1 MDIALLGL
9 PLSGTTTLFR
19 ALGGTFTPGARGQEH
34 QAIVS
39 TPDERLAQ
47 LAKLF
52 QPKKTTHPEI
62 HLHDLPGGLSS
73 HGELPAT
80 AGQTLAQS
88 DLLIGVVRAFTR
100 ADVPHPQG
108 GIDPFRDIE
117 SLSLELA
124 YHDLALIE
132 RRLERLDT
140 SIRSAKAGERD
151 ADRREQTLLLDARA
165 CLEEGLPLRAR
176 FPTPEHAKD
185 LPGFGFLTLKPLLV
199 ALNIDEAA
207 LPNAVELEK
216 EIAAGLPAPKTAAI
230 AICAQLEAEL
240 AELTEEDDAEL
251 LRGEMGAAE
260 PASGRVLAASARLL
274 DLVTFFTVSEKEC
287 RAWQVRAGTTALEAA
302 GKIHSDME
310 RGFIRV
316 EAIQWQSLLE
326 TGSLAEA
333 RKQGILRTE
342 GKHYPVQDGE
352 VLHILFRV

>member
-1 MDIALLGL
+1 VDIALLGL
-9 PLSGTTTLFR
+9 PLSGKTTLFR
-19 ALGGTFTPGARGQEH
+19 ALGGPDAPSGARGQEH
-34 QAIVS
+34 LAVVS
-39 TPDERLAQ
+39 TPDERLTH
-47 LAKLF
+47 LAKMF
-52 QPKKTTHPEI
+52 HPKKTTHPEVR
-62 HLHDLPGGLSS
+62 LHDLPGGQSS
-73 HGELPAT
+73 QGELPAT
-80 AGQTLAQS
+80 AGQTLAQP
-88 DLLIGVVRAFTR
+88 DLLIGTVRAFTR

-108 GIDPFRDIE
+108 AIDPLRDIE
-117 SLSLELA
+117 ALSLELA
-124 YHDLALIE
+124 YYDLALIE

-140 SIRSAKAGERD
+140 SIRSAKAGEREP
-151 ADRREQTLLLDARA
+151 DRREQTLLLDARA

-176 FPTPEHAKD
+176 FPTPENAKD
-185 LPGFGFLTLKPLLV
+185 LAGFGFLTLKPLLL

-207 LPNAVELEK
+207 LPGAAELER
-216 EIAAGLPAPKTAAI
+216 EYTARLTAPKTAAI

-240 AELTEEDDAEL
+240 AELTEEDAAL
-251 LRGEMGAAE
+251 LRGELGPE
-260 PASGRVLAASARLL
+260 DPVSRRVLAVSARLL
-274 DLVTFFTVSEKEC
+274 DLVTFFTVNEKEC

-302 GKIHSDME
+302 GKVHSDME